1 LGEDLREK
9 DSSVRAVIIVAGLFF
24 VAMMLVGSAHL
35 GLKGANDFAP
45 IYVGT
50 QLVGTG
56 DLYTPEPYYG
66 FLRQR
71 FGGINESLRYTR
83 PPHLAVLFWPL
94 GRLPYD
100 TAHLIWTLL
109 RAAAVAGF
117 LLLWRRPSRRDAVM
131 FTALSLPLGIS
142 FLNGQD
148 TPFLLLWIALA
159 VHLRDKGRPFLTG
172 LVFALCAAKFHLFVL
187 LPLLL
192 LGQRRWRMT
201 AGLATGA
208 AGLLAVSFA
217 VAGAAWPLEYFA
229 TLTDGRVHPGVENM
243 PNLHGVFAGLPQATL
258 LEILAGTAVVVGAW
272 QVVWRSSF
280 EVGLAAVLTGGVLL
294 SYHAYRADCTVLLP
308 AALLVLAANPSLA
321 TRVLGTLLLTPV
333 LYTAMAGSGPAT
345 YLTGATILLFF
356 GALVAATGREALA
369 ARPDKSAAGEL
380 ELARS

>member
-1 LGEDLREK
+1 MPGEHLRAH
-9 DSSVRAVIIVAGLFF
+9 DSRNRTLIILVGLFF
-24 VAMMLVGSAHL
+24 VAMMSLDSAHL
-35 GLKGANDFAP
+35 WLQGANDFAP
-45 IYVGT
+45 FYVGT

-56 DLYTPEPYYG
+56 DLYNPEPYYG
-66 FLRQR
+66 FLRQQ

-83 PPHLAVLFWPL
+83 PPHHAVMFWPL

-100 TAHLIWTLL
+100 TAHLLWTLL

-142 FLNGQD
+142 FFNGQD

-159 VHLRDKGRPFLTG
+159 LHWQDKGRPFLAG
-172 LVFALCAAKFHLFVL
+172 LVLTLCAAKFHLFVL

-192 LGQRRWRMT
+192 FGQRRWRMT

-208 AGLLAVSFA
+208 AVLLAVSFA

-229 TLTDGRVHPGVENM
+229 TLTDGRVHPGVQKM
-243 PNLHGVFAGLPQATL
+243 PNLHGIFAGLPHAML
-258 LEILAGTAVVVGAW
+258 LEIVAGLAIVAGAW
-272 QVVWRSSF
+272 HVVRRSSF

-308 AALLVLAANPSLA
+308 AALLILAANPSQA
-321 TRVLGTLLLTPV
+321 TRALGTLLLTPV
-333 LYTAMAGSGPAT
+333 LYMAMSGPSPVA
-345 YLTGATILLFF
+345 YLADAALLLFF
-356 GALVAATGREALA
+356 GALVVTAGREAEA
-369 ARPDKSAAGEL
+369 ARPVEPAGAEF
-380 ELARS
+380 EPA